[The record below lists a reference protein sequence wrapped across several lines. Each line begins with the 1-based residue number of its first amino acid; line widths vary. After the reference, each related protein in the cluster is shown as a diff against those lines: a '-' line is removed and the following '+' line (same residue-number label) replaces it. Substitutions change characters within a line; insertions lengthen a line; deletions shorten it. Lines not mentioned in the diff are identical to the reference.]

1 MKKLFILSVFFL
13 SYSYVNSQTIWTEET
28 KLKGTIG
35 QYEIVMTLGV
45 PYGGGTPCFTLGEYY
60 YSSKKKNIRL
70 CSEDDEKIIERV
82 GGKETGYFIL
92 KDWNKKIGQTV
103 VGSWHSMDGK
113 KSYPVVLKVI
123 GKGEY

>member
-13 SYSYVNSQTIWTEET
+13 SHSYVNSQTIWTEET

-35 QYEIVMTLGV
+35 QYEIAMTLGV
-45 PYGGGTPCFTLGEYY
+45 PYGGGTPCFTIGEYY
-60 YSSKKKNIRL
+60 YSSKKKKIRL

-82 GGKETGYFIL
+82 DGNATGYFIL